1 MIRHPVV
8 AIIVVPIMSLP
19 FLFLT
24 LRRNP
29 EWRSGEISSGFAV
42 AWIALGLLYF
52 ALIAWTVAR
61 ALSYRLERSFI
72 ESRLPNE
79 SDLLW
84 TTVEASG
91 LPQGVVTGA
100 VPRTAWLVT
109 GAPDQSVRLY
119 WKVEGELTMTELA
132 RGEALSAVA
141 VDDSSYTSLG
151 RPVVVLEFAGVE
163 PVRIEMRGPF
173 GKLWPLSVTR
183 LVQLVDA
190 ARRVMGK
197 DDESPVRERGDTGA
211 C

>member
-8 AIIVVPIMSLP
+8 AILVIPVMVLP

-29 EWRSGEISSGFAV
+29 DWGSGDISSSFVGG
-42 AWIALGLLYF
+42 WIALGLLYL
-52 ALIAWTVAR
+52 ALIVWTVAR

-72 ESRLPNE
+72 ESRLPNDGE
-79 SDLLW
+79 LLW
-84 TTVEASG
+84 STVETSG
-91 LPQGVVTGA
+91 LPRGVVTGA

-109 GAPDQSVRLY
+109 GTPDQSVRLF
-119 WKVEGELTMTELA
+119 WKNEGALAMTELA
-132 RGEALSAVA
+132 NGAALTAVA

-151 RPVVVLEFAGVE
+151 RPVVVLEFARVE
-163 PVRIEMRGPF
+163 PVHIEMRGPF

-190 ARRVMGK
+190 ARPLGSPASL
-197 DDESPVRERGDTGA
+197 DEG
-211 C
+211 